1 VTFGGSNVDSVVE
14 TKMKPSVCILWV
26 IAAIISG
33 IMLLGCNPG
42 TEDQDSL
49 APLVVDKES
58 PLLLEEP
65 SGPQETTRTAADA
78 ENAACFVCHE
88 NYREEPLAKSHAG
101 KNVSCTQCHGK
112 SYPHRNDENHATP
125 PDRMF
130 PVTAIVKLCT
140 SCHTDESISAETE
153 QRVRKDQPDKPA
165 SEPVVCTD
173 CHGTHRLKT
182 RTMRWNKETGA
193 LITD

>member
-1 VTFGGSNVDSVVE
+1 
-14 TKMKPSVCILWV
+14 MKQSVCICWV
-26 IAAIISG
+26 IAATISAII
-33 IMLLGCNPG
+33 LLGCQPD
-42 TEDQDSL
+42 TEDEDTL

-58 PLLLEEP
+58 PLLLEETSAP
-65 SGPQETTRTAADA
+65 RQAARTEADA

-88 NYREEPLAKSHAG
+88 NYREELLAKSHAG
-101 KNVSCTQCHGK
+101 NNVSCTKCHGK

-130 PVTAIVKLCT
+130 PVTAIVELCT
-140 SCHTDESISAETE
+140 SCHTDESISVETE
-153 QRVRKDQPDKPA
+153 KRVRKDRPDKPA

-173 CHGTHRLKT
+173 CHGKHRLAR